1 MSEKT
6 DRDPFN
12 ARYDRGDD
20 DTSDEQANAESGA
33 TPDTSNSS
41 NSPNPSKTSKTE
53 ETDKIKVRKET
64 SNPSET
70 EKTEEIEETTE
81 EAETAESPET
91 SGANESDDD
100 LPPVRERQN
109 INMYIADDDLVEDFK
124 LRYQELNL
132 RWRREYGEDLP
143 KNDEFYP
150 ALLRSA
156 LNETTIAGELGLE

>member
-1 MSEKT
+1 MKRLT
-6 DRDPFN
+6 AYPFN
-12 ARYDRGDD
+12 ARYGRGDD
-20 DTSDEQANAESGA
+20 DAPDEQADAESG
-33 TPDTSNSS
+33 TSPNTS
-41 NSPNPSKTSKTE
+41 NPSKTSKKSKTE
-53 ETDKIKVRKET
+53 ETDKIEVGTET
-64 SNPSET
+64 SSPSET
-70 EKTEEIEETTE
+70 EKTEEPSEGE
-81 EAETAESPET
+81 ETAERTET
-91 SGANESDDD
+91 SGANESGED

-156 LNETTIAGELGLE
+156 LNEATIAEELGLE

>member
-20 DTSDEQANAESGA
+20 DASDEQADAESGA
-33 TPDTSNSS
+33 TPDTSN
-41 NSPNPSKTSKTE
+41 PSKRSKTE
-53 ETDKIKVRKET
+53 GTDKTKVGEKT
-64 SNPSET
+64 QDPSET
-70 EKTEEIEETTE
+70 EKTEGVEKTTEGEETE
-81 EAETAESPET
+81 ESTET
-91 SGANESDDD
+91 SGANESGDD

-156 LNETTIAGELGLE
+156 LNEATIAEELGLE